1 LSSPGLI
8 RIQQLLA
15 RAGIASRRHS
25 EQLLREGRV
34 TLAGQLITSP
44 GIKISPDQYR
54 DLRID
59 GKELLPVQECLYVL
73 LHKPASFISSTSD
86 PQGRPTVL
94 DLLPKGLPRLFP
106 VGRLD
111 FHTEGLLLLTND
123 GPLTHLLLHP
133 RFHVPKVYE
142 AKVQGIP
149 SPSSLRLLCQGIEN
163 KKERMRAMRAE
174 ILRQGTKNAWLLIE
188 IRQGKYHQI
197 RRMCESIGHPI
208 LKLKRVSFGPLRL
221 AGLPRG
227 KWRLLRPKE
236 IELLKGLA
244 TASSDLRKKGAS
256 DD

>member
-1 LSSPGLI
+1 M
-8 RIQQLLA
+8 RIQQILA

-25 EQLLREGRV
+25 EDLIREGRV

-44 GIKISPDQYR
+44 GIRIGPDQYP

-59 GKELLPVQECLYVL
+59 GRRLLAPQRSIYIL
-73 LHKPASFISSTSD
+73 LHKPGGFISSTSD

-142 AKVQGIP
+142 VKVQGIP
-149 SPSSLRLLCQGIEN
+149 GPSSLRLLCEGIGSEG
-163 KKERMRAMRAE
+163 ERMWAIRAE
-174 ILRQGTKNAWLLIE
+174 ILRRGTKNAWLLME
-188 IRQGKYHQI
+188 VSQGKYHQI
-197 RRMCESIGHPI
+197 RRMCESIGHPV
-208 LKLKRVSFGPLRL
+208 LKLKRISFGPIQLGR
-221 AGLPRG
+221 LPRG
-227 KWRLLRPKE
+227 RWRLLKPKE
-236 IELLKGLA
+236 VDLLRRL
-244 TASSDLRKKGAS
+244 TAASPDLPKKGAS
-256 DD
+256 SD